1 MLCLDQELKELNAF
15 FESKERFR
23 QTAIGILVAA
33 IPVLLLGAFVRAS
46 LSGDGCGVNWPLCG
60 ETLLPKGDTLKS
72 IIEFSHRA
80 STSVFLL
87 AILGL
92 YIWSRKLFTKGSAAR
107 KGSGGALVF
116 TIISGLIGAV
126 LVRFNLVTIDKSTFR
141 AVVMALHLVNNYF
154 LLASL
159 LWASLP
165 PVIGDNVRLKGQGAM
180 GGFMISSAFGMFL
193 LAMTGALSAMGKT
206 AWHAELAA
214 AQNLAERVNMHI
226 GTEAPALLKG
236 GAIHPLIATSVMIL
250 VVIACRYAVK
260 LNKSEEVQSWSQAVL
275 WGFALQMAIGVLS
288 LVMSAPIW
296 LQLVHLG
303 AAIGT
308 WIALMV
314 LGAYSLQKP
323 ATVPQEVETV
333 KLAGASAAPT
343 GYMAIIKEYI
353 ALTKP
358 RVISL
363 LLFTTVLAMVIA
375 NRGQWPSIWLM
386 IAVTIGGYMAAG
398 AANTFNMVVER
409 DLDLAMERTA
419 SRPTVTRS
427 ITNAQ
432 ALIFAV
438 LMTIGSFVLL
448 SAAAN
453 VLSAMMALSGL
464 AFYVLIYTLLLK
476 RRTWQNIVI
485 GGAAGAFPPLVGYA
499 AVKNEL
505 SVFAWVLFAIIFFWT
520 PVHFWA
526 LAILIKD
533 DYAKAGVPMLPV
545 VKGDRATVIHIV
557 FYAIL
562 TGLISIVPLFQR
574 EVGLVYFIF
583 GTLLN
588 VGLIVQ
594 SILLMRHTDK
604 PRAKAL
610 FKYSMV
616 YLALMFVVI
625 AVDRAVLPL

>member
-1 MLCLDQELKELNAF
+1 MNAF
-15 FESKERFR
+15 FGSKERFR
-23 QTAIGILVAA
+23 QSAIGILVAS
-33 IPVLLLGAFVRAS
+33 IPILLLGAFVRAS

-80 STSVFLL
+80 STSIYLL
-87 AILGL
+87 AIAVLHV
-92 YIWSRKLFTKGSAAR
+92 WSRFIFPKGSAAR
-107 KGSGGALVF
+107 RGSGAALIF

-126 LVRFNLVTIDKSTFR
+126 LVKFNLVTIDKSTFR

-159 LWASLP
+159 LLASLP
-165 PVIGDNVRLKGQGAM
+165 SAVADNVRLKGQGMM
-180 GGFMISSAFGMFL
+180 GGFMVSSALGMFL

-206 AWHAELAA
+206 AWHNELAA
-214 AQNLAERVNMHI
+214 ARSLAERVNMHL

-260 LNKSEEVQSWSQAVL
+260 VNKSEEVSNWSQAVL

-288 LVMSAPIW
+288 IVMSAPIW
-296 LQLVHLG
+296 LQLIHLG

-323 ATVPQEVETV
+323 ADVPQEVEEV
-333 KLAGASAAPT
+333 KMAGSAAAAPA
-343 GYMAIIKEYI
+343 GYMAIVKEYI

-419 SRPTVTRS
+419 SRPTVTQS

-438 LMTIGSFVLL
+438 LMTVGSFVLL

-594 SILLMRHTDK
+594 SVLLMRHTDK

-625 AVDRAVLPL
+625 AVDRAVIPL